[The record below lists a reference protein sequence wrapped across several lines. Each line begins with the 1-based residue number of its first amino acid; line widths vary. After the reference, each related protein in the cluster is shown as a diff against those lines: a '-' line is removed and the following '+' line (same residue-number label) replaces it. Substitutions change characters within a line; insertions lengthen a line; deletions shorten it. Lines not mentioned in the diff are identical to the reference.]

1 MTHPSPSM
9 GARQTPGGGG
19 GPGGPQGSGMGG
31 MMGLSQGGMGMMGM
45 PGMTGM
51 QSMGGPS
58 GMSGMP
64 MDGSGLNHEIMQI
77 PLMNLNSIKQELG
90 YGTKELGALDIQ
102 EKVGIRISSHFVLQS
117 WLYLS
122 LGFPP
127 FFLLSSD
134 LVDVACY
141 IGKEEDW
148 EQEANDQKAGER
160 SKQLMS
166 YNSLIIQF
174 GFFSLY
180 GVRSS
185 FTPSIDYVSVSC
197 ARFLS
202 SSMCLISFFC
212 LFTLGPL
219 S

>member
-19 GPGGPQGSGMGG
+19 GPGGPQGGGMGG

-102 EKVGIRISSHFVLQS
+102 EKVGIQISSHFVLQS

-122 LGFPP
+122 LGFPL

-148 EQEANDQKAGER
+148 EQEANDQKAGEW

-166 YNSLIIQF
+166 YMCYSLIIPIR
-174 GFFSLY
+174 FFFLCVAYDHRLLLSALDRLCLRLVCSL
-180 GVRSS
+180 SLL
-185 FTPSIDYVSVSC
+185 FDQIFLFLPC
-197 ARFLS
+197 A
-202 SSMCLISFFC
+202 
-212 LFTLGPL
+212 
-219 S
+219 